1 MGALD
6 EALVAAVTG
15 LRDELRQQLL
25 AEQPF
30 ADGVLLSS
38 ALPTH
43 THDAADIVSGT
54 LATARIPN
62 LAASIITSGTMA
74 TARLG
79 SGSATAATTL
89 HGNSTW
95 SAVDVTSDITGA
107 VPVANGGTGATTA
120 ATARS
125 NLATNDAANLT
136 TGTLAAARL
145 GTSPTAATVL
155 HGDSTWS
162 AVSLTAEVTGTLAGV
177 NGGTGVSNSG
187 KTLTIGTSGTAV
199 VGTGTAGD
207 VGYWTGANTIA
218 ADAGMTYDSAT
229 NDLHVGNTV
238 FAAGFQAG
246 STVWTLG
253 SFTATPIT
261 NTGFVTVTVGGT
273 SRRLMVG

>member
-30 ADGVLLSS
+30 ADGVLLAS
-38 ALPTH
+38 ALPAH
-43 THDAADIVSGT
+43 THAAADIVSGT
-54 LATARIPN
+54 LATARLGSGTANSGTFLHGDSTWGALVAGDIPN
-62 LAASIITSGTMA
+62 LGASIITSGTIA

-79 SGSATAATTL
+79 SGSATSATY
-89 HGNSTW
+89 
-95 SAVDVTSDITGA
+95 
-107 VPVANGGTGATTA
+107 
-120 ATARS
+120 
-125 NLATNDAANLT
+125 
-136 TGTLAAARL
+136 
-145 GTSPTAATVL
+145 L
-155 HGDSTWS
+155 HGDSTWAGIAAGDISSGTITPARLGSGASASTLLHGDSTFS
-162 AVSLTAEVTGTLAGV
+162 AVSLTAEVTGTLPGV

-199 VGTGTAGD
+199 IGTGTSGD
-207 VGYWTGANTIA
+207 VGYWIGTNTMT
-218 ADAGMTYDSAT
+218 ADSGLTYDSAA
-229 NDLHVGNTV
+229 NALHVGGTT